1 MSRDRKK
8 KPGLRVEYIHIGIL
22 LGYVMDTLLGAVI
35 AHPEL
40 DTETKSA
47 VLRAFN
53 KVIWIQNDRTRFFF
67 FLCPAFFALAAN
79 SGGSICSPLRMG
91 ARAAYNTKV
100 GVADIDWSVTGLFC
114 CRCRGVGT
122 SLGLKT
128 SLSWMSHFPCC
139 IPCYRTEGR

>member
-1 MSRDRKK
+1 MSRDRMK

-22 LGYVMDTLLGAVI
+22 LGYVMDALLGAVI

-67 FLCPAFFALAAN
+67 FLCPRRF
-79 SGGSICSPLRMG
+79 SP
-91 ARAAYNTKV
+91 
-100 GVADIDWSVTGLFC
+100 
-114 CRCRGVGT
+114 
-122 SLGLKT
+122 
-128 SLSWMSHFPCC
+128 
-139 IPCYRTEGR
+139 